1 MNIKKMLKNNKYSV
15 IAIAIFIILII
26 VGYALYKL
34 LFPNAGTPIYGN
46 RLDGIE
52 AVDYT
57 KDELETIVTKIKE
70 KEVVDASI
78 NENGKIINV
87 TVIVK
92 DKPKKEDAITF
103 SKIIL
108 ENSTKDQINYFDF
121 QIFVKSEKDDYKSNS
136 IIGYKNKIA
145 NDFTF
150 SIGVEETKE

>member
-52 AVDYT
+52 AVD
-57 KDELETIVTKIKE
+57 
-70 KEVVDASI
+70 ASI

-92 DKPKKEDAITF
+92 ERPKKEDAITF

-108 ENSTKDQINYFDF
+108 ENSTQDQINYFDF